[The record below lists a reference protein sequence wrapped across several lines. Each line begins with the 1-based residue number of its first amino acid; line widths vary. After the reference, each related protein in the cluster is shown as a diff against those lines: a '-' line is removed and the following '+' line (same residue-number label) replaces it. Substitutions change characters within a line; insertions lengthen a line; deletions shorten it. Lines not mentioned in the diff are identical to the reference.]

1 MRVRYSGPAAAK
13 LAALLD
19 YISEHS
25 PLGARNVL
33 LRIKEV
39 ERHIARFPKLGSPT
53 RDPAVRAMLML
64 TLPYPYVVLYEER
77 DDDILVHRIRHTAQQ
92 R

>member
-1 MRVRYSGPAAAK
+1 VKVRYSGPAAAE

-33 LRIKEV
+33 VRIKEV

-53 RDPAVRAMLML
+53 RDPALRAML
-64 TLPYPYVVLYEER
+64 TLPYAYVVLYEER
-77 DDDILVHRIRHTAQQ
+77 DDHILVHRIRHTAQQ